1 MFPGASRPVWL
12 GGDTAGLWEKPEHRG
27 EPRPRPGRVCDP
39 AAGVE
44 CGSCL
49 VPRSCPLFILFS
61 SLLLAFLHLPPPA
74 PLSPAS
80 PHLFLLLSSPD
91 CLPLHSNFAKHF
103 LLLKPDLV
111 RNTVVVFKGGEEG
124 RKSVSSQRDT
134 QATRGSCRPQTLL
147 RKPVAGSGLHGTTR
161 ARPSWGHIPS
171 ASASLCRMWA
181 QDAWAAGHLP
191 PPAGARPNPRRAPR
205 ERVPGSGIQGPSA

>member
-1 MFPGASRPVWL
+1 MTLQASGRSQSTGESPAPAPGASVTLLLVWSV
-12 GGDTAGLWEKPEHRG
+12 AR
-27 EPRPRPGRVCDP
+27 
-39 AAGVE
+39 A
-44 CGSCL
+44 SCL
-49 VPRSCPLFILFS
+49 VPVPSLFCLR
-61 SLLLAFLHLPPPA
+61 SLLLAFLRLPPPA
-74 PLSPAS
+74 PPSPAS
-80 PHLFLLLSSPD
+80 PHLFLLSSPD
-91 CLPLHSNFAKHF
+91 FLPLHSNFTKHF

-161 ARPSWGHIPS
+161 ARPSWGHVPS
-171 ASASLCRMWA
+171 ASARLCRTWVQDTWA
-181 QDAWAAGHLP
+181 TGHLP
-191 PPAGARPNPRRAPR
+191 LPAGARPNPRRAPG